1 MIHILDTELIQDV
14 LSALDYSILKIE
26 QRVVN
31 EIQIEVILI
40 HVLREKIIKE
50 SQAENALL
58 WKYNRVK
65 TTPWYSSRH
74 WFWLF

>member
-14 LSALDYSILKIE
+14 LSALDYSIIKIE

-31 EIQIEVILI
+31 VIQIEVHLI
-40 HVLREKIIKE
+40 HDLREKIIKE

-58 WKYNRVK
+58 
-65 TTPWYSSRH
+65 
-74 WFWLF
+74 